1 MAKMSGITGKLQGKY
16 GNAVFRV
23 RRGVQV
29 MAQYNP
35 VVDNPNTDK
44 QVSARSRW
52 KLISQL
58 AAIYAEIIAI
68 PREGSVT
75 ARNLFTQINYK
86 LTSFA
91 NNKAQ
96 ISLPHVQLTKSA
108 RAMSPF
114 IVTRS
119 NGSFIT
125 AALQEAQEYSR
136 VVWVVVTKN
145 ANNQLKVFASQVVDN
160 PDPGTPNTFSA
171 NLPYSA
177 LACVVYGY
185 GMTDRTNEATA
196 AYNNL
201 SSPTAEQIAALLV
214 SRSVDV
220 ANFNLTKTA
229 GAYMEVGSTD
239 ALSVEETES
248 SVVVSRPT
256 IGGFSP
262 FAEFT
267 DVYLG
272 TATVGAEI
280 RYTIDGSDP
289 TAASTLFVAAFRVTE
304 TTTVKAV
311 AILNG
316 VMSPITTKTFTKQNS
331 GTTAVVPPT
340 INGTTPF
347 QSSTQVTITAEE
359 GAEIF
364 YTTDGTTPDDN
375 STKYTESFQLTDT
388 TTVKAV
394 AKLQGSLSAVTSKVF
409 TKSTGGSDTE

>member
-1 MAKMSGITGKLQGKY
+1 
-16 GNAVFRV
+16 
-23 RRGVQV
+23 
-29 MAQYNP
+29 
-35 VVDNPNTDK
+35 
-44 QVSARSRW
+44 
-52 KLISQL
+52 
-58 AAIYAEIIAI
+58 
-68 PREGSVT
+68 
-75 ARNLFTQINYK
+75 
-86 LTSFA
+86 
-91 NNKAQ
+91 
-96 ISLPHVQLTKSA
+96 
-108 RAMSPF
+108 
-114 IVTRS
+114 
-119 NGSFIT
+119 
-125 AALQEAQEYSR
+125 
-136 VVWVVVTKN
+136 
-145 ANNQLKVFASQVVDN
+145 
-160 PDPGTPNTFSA
+160 
-171 NLPYSA
+171 
-177 LACVVYGY
+177 
-185 GMTDRTNEATA
+185 MTDRTNEATA

-280 RYTIDGSDP
+280 RYTIDGSYP

-375 STKYTESFQLTDT
+375 STKYTESFQLTNT